1 LAAGL
6 VLLGLMACVGFSY
19 VAKPGQD
26 VIDENIEELMR
37 HMNGMDKDI
46 EGGFS
51 GFKKATDRMKMS
63 QKFLLAQLENM
74 SGYSPNYKGSMAAT
88 AKVTGDTLGAALDS
102 TEDLKPENVR
112 KAVAFVKS
120 HAAWLERN
128 NISLVENMEELE
140 FINHSF
146 KVVVMDFGVVVTKIQ
161 EENRITK
168 KYMAHLQN
176 PRYQQDKIIRTIF
189 VTVFQNQ
196 LKGLQSS
203 LEQLTKIEHEMKK
216 LTGLMQRQVS
226 KMGSAAAKVQGTLR
240 NDLKKWERKVSENEV
255 VMSNTLDM
263 IKRTLD
269 PAMKIN
275 FVLEVVPAPVIDST
289 TLACNPEKIM
299 VR

>member
-37 HMNGMDKDI
+37 HMNGMGKDI
-46 EGGFS
+46 EGGFN
-51 GFKKATDRMKMS
+51 GFKKATDRMKKS
-63 QKFLLAQLENM
+63 QKFLMAQLENM
-74 SGYSPNYKGSMAAT
+74 SDYAPNYKGSMAAT

-112 KAVAFVKS
+112 RAVAFVKS

-128 NISLVENMEELE
+128 NINLVENMEELE

-161 EENRITK
+161 EENRVTK
-168 KYMAHLQN
+168 KYMAYLQQ
-176 PRYQQDKIIRTIF
+176 PKYQTDKMVRTIF

-196 LKGLQSS
+196 LKGLQTS
-203 LEQLTKIEHEMKK
+203 LE
-216 LTGLMQRQVS
+216 
-226 KMGSAAAKVQGTLR
+226 
-240 NDLKKWERKVSENEV
+240 
-255 VMSNTLDM
+255 
-263 IKRTLD
+263 
-269 PAMKIN
+269 
-275 FVLEVVPAPVIDST
+275 
-289 TLACNPEKIM
+289 
-299 VR
+299 